1 MKKHNIM
8 PEEKI
13 KLSIIMPAYNV
24 ERYVRDSLIS
34 VCKQL
39 PDYAELIIINDGS
52 TDNTEQRIL
61 ETIASYQ
68 WKNISYILQDNHG
81 IAFTRNEGVERARG
95 EYITFIDS
103 DDFWSDDYIDVMSTP
118 LQEGYDII
126 EYGVN
131 RFIIDKDEIVTTVKI
146 HHLNLPG
153 DNKLERI
160 FRLSRWFTFSRAYKK
175 ELWNNIKFPTGRRY
189 EDIAIIPVIYMK
201 ANSIKTLENAL
212 IYYRDNPASI
222 VNNVNDSDIND
233 IIHAI
238 NHVREYFAKH
248 HSENMHLCSL
258 TIIRTAVSLKIMHQK
273 LNRSSKNNEFKK
285 IIHAV
290 IRDIN
295 YKKITPSD
303 FKRLVYLLLPQSLCN
318 LILSF
323 NNKFISI
330 KNIN

>member
-1 MKKHNIM
+1 M

-24 ERYVRDSLIS
+24 EQYVRDSLIS

-39 PDYAELIIINDGS
+39 PEYAELIIINDGS
-52 TDNTEQRIL
+52 TDNTDERIL
-61 ETIASYQ
+61 ETITKYKN
-68 WKNISYILQDNHG
+68 KNISYLLQDNHG
-81 IAFTRNEGVERARG
+81 IAFTRNEGVKHASG

-103 DDFWSDDYIDVMSTP
+103 DDFWSDDYIEVISTP

-131 RFIIDKDEIVTTVKI
+131 RFIIEKGEIVTTVKI

-153 DNKLERI
+153 DDKLERV
-160 FRLSRWFTFSRAYKK
+160 FRLSRWFTFSRVYKK
-175 ELWNNIKFPTGRRY
+175 GLWENIKFPTGRRY

-222 VNNVNDSDIND
+222 VNNVNDSDTND

-238 NHVREYFAKH
+238 NHIHEYFAKYH
-248 HSENMHLCSL
+248 WGNMHLCSL
-258 TIIRTAVSLKIMHQK
+258 TIIRIAVSLKIMYQK
-273 LNRSSKNNEFKK
+273 LNQSSNNNEFKK
-285 IIHAV
+285 ILHTVA
-290 IRDIN
+290 RDVN
-295 YKKITPSD
+295 YKKIKLSD
-303 FKRLVYLLLPQSLCN
+303 FKRLVYLLLPQTL
-318 LILSF
+318 
-323 NNKFISI
+323 
-330 KNIN
+330 